1 MGDDV
6 KPWSE
11 QLREQGRE
19 EGMEQGIEQGIEQSL
34 TAVVLRMHAKGK
46 SIEDIMI
53 ATELSEEDIHRIIE
67 NNK

>member
-19 EGMEQGIEQGIEQSL
+19 EGIEQGI

-53 ATELSEEDIHRIIE
+53 ATELSEEDINRIIE
-67 NNK
+67 NEK

>member
-11 QLREQGRE
+11 QLREQGIE
-19 EGMEQGIEQGIEQSL
+19 EGIEQSL
-34 TAVVLRMHAKGK
+34 TAVVLRMNAKGK

-53 ATELSEEDIHRIIE
+53 ATELSEEDINRIIE
-67 NNK
+67 NEK